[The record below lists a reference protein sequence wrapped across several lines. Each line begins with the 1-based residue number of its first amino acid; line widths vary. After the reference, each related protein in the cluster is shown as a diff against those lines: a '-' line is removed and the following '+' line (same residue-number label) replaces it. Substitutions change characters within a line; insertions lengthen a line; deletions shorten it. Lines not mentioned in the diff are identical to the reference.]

1 MGTVLD
7 VAIGLTVV
15 YLLFAVV
22 CSAINEAIAW
32 GYGLR
37 ASALRDGIKT
47 LLSLTPQSP
56 KLDELLNHPIL
67 KGLRHPAEKREARP
81 ASDER
86 GPSYVPSHMFVSAL
100 LDQLRQDAQKSQTS
114 ARAPAA
120 TPLQELREV
129 LRQDAWA
136 SAVLLPQ
143 IDETVGSVSEARARL
158 ERWFDDAMTRV
169 SGEYKRNSQRNILII
184 ATCVCAICNVDS
196 LQIARSL
203 YSDAPQR
210 AALVSTADRLRQSP
224 PELRADP
231 AIREAIT
238 ALSDATTTV
247 RSFDL
252 PVGWHEG
259 AYPSGARSDPLSWIG
274 KVLGIVCSV
283 IAVSLG
289 APFWFEMVNKIANLR
304 FAGAPPPRSEPSGA
318 QASTK

>member
-22 CSAINEAIAW
+22 SSAINEAIAW

-37 ASALRDGIKT
+37 ASTLRNGIKT

-56 KLDELLNHPIL
+56 RLSELFNHPIL
-67 KGLRHPAEKREARP
+67 KGLRHVPAEK
-81 ASDER
+81 SDPKPQEGER

-100 LDQLRQDAQKSQTS
+100 LDQLRQQ
-114 ARAPAA
+114 APKREDGVSR
-120 TPLQELREV
+120 TPLDELRRV
-129 LRQDAWA
+129 LEHDEWA
-136 SAVLLPQ
+136 KAVLLPQ
-143 IDETVGSVSEARARL
+143 IDDTVESVGVARTRL

-169 SGEYKRNSQRNILII
+169 SGEYKRKTQRNILII
-184 ATCVCAICNVDS
+184 SACVCAICNVDS

-210 AALVSTADRLRQSP
+210 AALVAAADRLRQTP
-224 PELRADP
+224 PEVRATAD
-231 AIREAIT
+231 IEATIDDLKRDT
-238 ALSDATTTV
+238 ARV

-252 PVGWHEG
+252 PIGWHDG
-259 AYPSGARSDPLSWIG
+259 AYPTGEQSDALAWFG
-274 KVLGIVCSV
+274 KVLGILCST

-289 APFWFEMVNKIANLR
+289 APFWFELVNKIANVR
-304 FAGAPPPRSEPSGA
+304 SAGAPPARAET
-318 QASTK
+318 QDSTAKK